1 MSIDTI
7 MNDARNLMGKN
18 DPTPEELAGI
28 ALQLARAN
36 NEISDLLSPLKDAL
50 REVAAEK
57 TDDNTTVYIEGG
69 TEGKVMVTFPKT
81 QTKLAKTFNADAAHE
96 TLGNRFSLYFDT
108 KVTYTPR
115 KNLGAMVKTA
125 SDQSE
130 SDFVMRC
137 VDQVVPTPRV
147 SFKK

>member
-28 ALQLARAN
+28 ALQLAPAN

-137 VDQVVPTPRV
+137 VDQVVQTPRV